1 MYTEEVVSESAKI
14 STLSQYSVNVDTST
28 STMRAVTLSLR
39 LKTVR
44 NLRSGTSIS
53 IQRLLE
59 IDKTTTLWKLAAME
73 MVRISN
79 GEQPIPDGGNSGD
92 LMEDIG

>member
-39 LKTVR
+39 LKTVVTS
-44 NLRSGTSIS
+44 LKSGTMI
-53 IQRLLE
+53 IQPELSETDR
-59 IDKTTTLWKLAAME
+59 TTIL
-73 MVRISN
+73 
-79 GEQPIPDGGNSGD
+79 
-92 LMEDIG
+92 